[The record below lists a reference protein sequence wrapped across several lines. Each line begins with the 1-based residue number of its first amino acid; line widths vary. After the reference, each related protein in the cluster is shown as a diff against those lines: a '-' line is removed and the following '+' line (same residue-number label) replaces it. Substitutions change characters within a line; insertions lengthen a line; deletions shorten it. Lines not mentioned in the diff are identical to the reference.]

1 MSAIRYII
9 EVIICS
15 GLFLVIYRW
24 LLARKVSFRLCRA
37 YIMATMILATAIPA
51 MDVPMY
57 TIDEQRNQYALLPYL
72 MSDGMALE
80 DAAAAEAYSA
90 ETAAT
95 GDMQA
100 LDASAVQ
107 MGKKK
112 ADVRE
117 IVTWA
122 LICIYILAAA
132 ASLSLVLYSSYR
144 ISLLRKRSKL
154 THTEEYTLAEHE
166 EIKTPFSF
174 IRTIFLGYDYE
185 RYEREQIITH
195 EASHVRHGHSYERIA
210 LSILR
215 SLFWFNPFFWMAEK
229 SLEEVQEWEA
239 DKDVLNE
246 GYELDKYRT
255 TIFKQLFGYN
265 PDISCGLNHSLTK
278 QRFIMMTQSRRGKG
292 AWIRLAA
299 TLPVIAAAFFAFG
312 CGTKEAKASTDFS
325 TDLTN
330 GTEQTY
336 LPMCPPCDASVSN
349 SFGARTDA
357 SGAGTHQGIDYVL
370 KEGDP
375 VYAAADG
382 EISSITRDDSNGL
395 MLVLNHSDGIETRY
409 AHLSKIQIVS
419 HLKIEGGMMTVN
431 NTYNLITD
439 GDHSNQKISGKV
451 NRGQLIGYA
460 GSTGRA
466 TGPHLHFEVRKD
478 GKPVDPVTMF
488 TSDKPVTAPFPIYVV
503 EGTNKPGEEYFAI
516 CNGKLCKINEEI
528 GEAVSRYFAEIN
540 DPEYATIQLE
550 ADKDVPEEIVAKVSE
565 ELRKVQALKV
575 SKTVTDGNPG
585 EVVVLKDATTTVSRI
600 ANGALI
606 DVIYDSDG
614 SRIYIDGARHSLDE
628 VAEVIGAKRE
638 SSDKPYEFT
647 VHIKASGDTRMGI
660 IDDIKLELRKCRALK
675 VRYEAP
681 ERIIDRRLPPAPDQ
695 SEDDQEAKFI
705 APEDWANDVSRRNQ
719 IIFRINSADKVLMS
733 TDRSIRVNEHYI
745 CDIDDFDVKRLK
757 EMIANPERKKTL
769 PETEVRDI
777 TMPDGSVRQFE
788 VSKAMVL
795 YGIDRGTSYTA
806 YTKGMEM
813 IMTAYKELR
822 EDFSK
827 EVFGKPLSELTDAE
841 TQTVYLAIPLIVS
854 EATPKNVPQKR

>member
-9 EVIICS
+9 EMIICS
-15 GLFLVIYRW
+15 GLFLVAYRW
-24 LLARKVSFRLCRA
+24 LLAKKVGFGLCRA
-37 YIMATMILATAIPA
+37 FIVMSMLLAVAIPA
-51 MDVPMY
+51 MDVPVFPEKTLSQQGVLTGFDFLVM
-57 TIDEQRNQYALLPYL
+57 EL
-72 MSDGMALE
+72 DGAVPMAPE
-80 DAAAAEAYSA
+80 VEMHEAENMASETAPVPKAFDIKAAAGIAVKVIYVLV
-90 ETAAT
+90 
-95 GDMQA
+95 A
-100 LDASAVQ
+100 L
-107 MGKKK
+107 
-112 ADVRE
+112 
-117 IVTWA
+117 
-122 LICIYILAAA
+122 
-132 ASLSLVLYSSYR
+132 ASLGLTVYN
-144 ISLLRKRSKL
+144 IIKIQKLRRRSKL
-154 THTEEYTLAEHE
+154 TRTEEYTLAEHE
-166 EIKTPFSF
+166 DIKTPFSF
-174 IRTIFLGYDYE
+174 LMTIFMGFNYE
-185 RYEREQIITH
+185 AGERLQILTH
-195 EASHVRHGHSYERIA
+195 EASHIRHRHSFERIS

-215 SLFWFNPFFWMAEK
+215 SIFWFNPFFWMAEK
-229 SLEEVQEWEA
+229 DLEEVQEWEA

-299 TLPVIAAAFFAFG
+299 TLPAIAAAFFAFG

-370 KEGDP
+370 NEGDP

-478 GKPVDPVTMF
+478 GKPVDPAPMF

-516 CNGKLCKINEEI
+516 CNGKLCKINDEI
-528 GEAVSRYFAEIN
+528 GEAVSRYFAEID
-540 DPEYATIQLE
+540 DPQYATIQLE
-550 ADKDVPEEIVAKVSE
+550 ADKDVPEAVLTKVSE
-565 ELRKVQALKV
+565 QLRKVQALKV
-575 SKTVTDGNPG
+575 SKSITESNPG
-585 EVVVLKDATTTVSRI
+585 EIVVLKDATTTYSRI

-606 DVIYDSDG
+606 EVIYDPNE
-614 SRIYIDGARHSLDE
+614 SRIYIDGARHSIDE
-628 VAEVIGAKRE
+628 IAEVIGAKRD

-660 IDDIKLELRKCRALK
+660 ITDIKMELRKCKALK

-681 ERIIDRRLPPAPDQ
+681 ERIIDRLLPPAPKSDVYR
-695 SEDDQEAKFI
+695 SAEDALG
-705 APEDWANDVSRRNQ
+705 NVNRRNV
-719 IIFRINSADKVLMS
+719 IVM
-733 TDRSIRVNEHYI
+733 RVNSNGEMWLGSTY
-745 CDIDDFDVKRLK
+745 VKGSLHNEELYSQELARLK
-757 EMIANPERKKTL
+757 ELISNPEDKAEC
-769 PETEVRDI
+769 PEMEMRDI
-777 TMPDGSVRQFE
+777 QMPDGSTRQFR
-788 VSKAMVL
+788 VSKGM
-795 YGIDRGTSYTA
+795 ITFQNDRATSYEDYTKAMKLITTA
-806 YTKGMEM
+806 YN
-813 IMTAYKELR
+813 ELR
-822 EDFSK
+822 EELSS
-827 EVFGKPLSELTDAE
+827 EVFGKPLAELSDAE
-841 TQTVYLAIPLIVS
+841 MQVVYQAVPMNVS
-854 EATPKNVPQKR
+854 EAEPRVVPAR

>member
-1 MSAIRYII
+1 MSVIRYII
-9 EVIICS
+9 EMIICS
-15 GLFLVIYRW
+15 GLFLVAYRW
-24 LLARKVSFRLCRA
+24 LLAKKVGFGLCRA
-37 YIMATMILATAIPA
+37 FIVMSMLLAVAIPA
-51 MDVPMY
+51 MDVPVFPEKTLSQQGVLTGFDFLVMEL
-57 TIDEQRNQYALLPYL
+57 D
-72 MSDGMALE
+72 
-80 DAAAAEAYSA
+80 DAVPMDPEVEMHEAENMGA
-90 ETAAT
+90 ETAP
-95 GDMQA
+95 
-100 LDASAVQ
+100 VP
-107 MGKKK
+107 K
-112 ADVRE
+112 AYD
-117 IVTWA
+117 IK
-122 LICIYILAAA
+122 AAA
-132 ASLSLVLYSSYR
+132 GIAVKVIYVLVALASLGLTVYN
-144 ISLLRKRSKL
+144 IIKIQKLRRRSKL
-154 THTEEYTLAEHE
+154 TRTEEYTLAEHE
-166 EIKTPFSF
+166 DIKTPFSF
-174 IRTIFLGYDYE
+174 LMTIFMGFNYE
-185 RYEREQIITH
+185 AGERLQILIH

-246 GYELDKYRT
+246 GYELDTYRT

-299 TLPVIAAAFFAFG
+299 TLPAIAAAFFAFG

-370 KEGDP
+370 NEGDP

-478 GKPVDPVTMF
+478 GKPVDPAPMF

-516 CNGKLCKINEEI
+516 CNGKLCKINDEI
-528 GEAVSRYFAEIN
+528 GEAVSRYFAEID
-540 DPEYATIQLE
+540 DPQYATIQLE
-550 ADKDVPEEIVAKVSE
+550 ADKDVPEAVLTKVSE
-565 ELRKVQALKV
+565 QLRKVQALKV
-575 SKTVTDGNPG
+575 SKSITESNPG
-585 EVVVLKDATTTVSRI
+585 EIVVLKDATTTYSRI

-606 DVIYDSDG
+606 EVIYDPNE
-614 SRIYIDGARHSLDE
+614 SRIYIDGARHSIDE
-628 VAEVIGAKRE
+628 IAEVIGAKRD

-660 IDDIKLELRKCRALK
+660 IDDIKMELRKCKALK

-681 ERIIDRRLPPAPDQ
+681 ERIIDRLLPPAPKSDVYR
-695 SEDDQEAKFI
+695 SAEDALG
-705 APEDWANDVSRRNQ
+705 NVNRRNV
-719 IIFRINSADKVLMS
+719 IV
-733 TDRSIRVNEHYI
+733 IRVNPDGEMFMGSTY
-745 CDIDDFDVKRLK
+745 VKGSLHDEDLYRQELARLK
-757 EMIANPERKKTL
+757 ELISNQEDKADCPESEMRN
-769 PETEVRDI
+769 I
-777 TMPDGSVRQFE
+777 QMPDGSTREFR
-788 VSKAMVL
+788 VSKGMVSFQN
-795 YGIDRGTSYTA
+795 DTKTSYEDYTKAIKLITTA
-806 YTKGMEM
+806 YL
-813 IMTAYKELR
+813 ELR
-822 EDFSK
+822 E
-827 EVFGKPLSELTDAE
+827 EVSVEIFGKPLAELSDAE
-841 TQTVYLAIPLIVS
+841 MQVVYQAVPMNVS
-854 EATPKNVPQKR
+854 EAEPRDAPAR